1 MGACSIEVISI
12 TELPC
17 WARHILFWANQ
28 HQTLIAGGIALI
40 AALLTVRAI
49 RAQIRQA
56 ENAEKKR
63 ADIERNAL
71 RARLAF
77 ELSYLRE
84 YISEYFQILDAIER
98 PKDSNGE
105 ASYRYVPLMSEGQK
119 VSELREQCVVA
130 VSELISREA
139 DDITRHRLTILLREL
154 QVSRSRLLAWR
165 GESGAFRRVE
175 KQALQM
181 KGVHAI
187 VDSLFP
193 YARFE
198 RETAAAIANA
208 PSAFKSDGSGLDTAQ
223 AWWGHV
229 DDGWDKHIAELT
241 NPEAALNENQC
252 ATNASASPGVSDTV
266 KGRKKPRDKKPSDS
280 GPPPARG

>member
-56 ENAEKKR
+56 EDAEKKR
-63 ADIERNAL
+63 VDIERNAL

-77 ELSYLRE
+77 ELSYLRV
-84 YISEYFQILDAIER
+84 YISEYFQILKAIECAA
-98 PKDSNGE
+98 DIDGTLDDD
-105 ASYRYVPLMSEGQK
+105 YVILTSEGQK
-119 VSELREQCVVA
+119 VPELRKQCVVT

-175 KQALQM
+175 TQALQM

-198 RETAAAIANA
+198 RETAAAIAES
-208 PSAFKSDGSGLDTAQ
+208 PFHFMSGRPEPDTVQ

-229 DDGWDKHIAELT
+229 AAKWDNHIAELT

-266 KGRKKPRDKKPSDS
+266 KGREKPRDKKPSDS